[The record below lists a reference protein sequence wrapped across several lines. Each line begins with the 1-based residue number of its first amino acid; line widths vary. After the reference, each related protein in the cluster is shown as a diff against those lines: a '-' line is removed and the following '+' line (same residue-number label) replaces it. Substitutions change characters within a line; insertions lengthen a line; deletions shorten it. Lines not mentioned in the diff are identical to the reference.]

1 MDILIWK
8 SHGDI
13 CVYDVS
19 TPEKLKA
26 HLDTAIYCVQG
37 WGLDEKIAAV
47 QKHIN
52 MYPDDLNK
60 LRQAF
65 NTLRAAV
72 WNDDP
77 SEMFEEFYLDVLQ

>member
-1 MDILIWK
+1 MKILIWK

-26 HLDTAIYCVQG
+26 QIDTAIYCIQG
-37 WGLDEKIAAV
+37 WGLDAEVNAV

-52 MYPDDLNK
+52 KYPDDLNK
-60 LRQAF
+60 LTQAF
-65 NTLRAAV
+65 NTLRSAIGPGTE
-72 WNDDP
+72 D
-77 SEMFEEFYLDVLQ
+77 MFEEFFMDVLQ